1 MEEMSK
7 AQKRTLLIASCIAS
21 AITPLTGTMMNLSL
35 VSIGLTFGVG
45 AHALAYVNTAFLLS
59 SAVFMVPIAK
69 IADIYGRRK
78 LFVFG
83 LILFTIASIVAYFSV
98 SFEMLL
104 ILRAVM
110 GLATAAIAGTAI
122 SMLTDAFGPSE
133 RGAAIGLN
141 TASVYLGAAMGPVV
155 GGIINDALGWRSVFL
170 VTIPLAIISS
180 FTILSVR
187 SNNETHHGKTFDLTG
202 TVLCSLAITLTMVG
216 LINMPRPLSA
226 VSMIVGLLLLWAFVK
241 YEKRVEEPVLDV
253 RIFSNKT
260 FSRSC
265 LASFMMNSANY
276 AVSFFV
282 AIYLQ
287 TIGALTSSEAGIVML
302 SQPLVQAALTAYFGK
317 LYDRMEDKRLLPTV
331 GVAVSGIGIIL
342 IMALSIDLNLQLVI
356 AALLFFGLGN
366 AIFNAP
372 NTTAI
377 MSSVSPVDRGAASA
391 MVAVVRQT
399 GMMASMGIA
408 MFAIAVIMGGLDTL
422 GPSTYGNFVM
432 VIRISFFVSAVMCL
446 FAMLV
451 SWFRGAPPERRAS
464 ITRKVN

>member
-7 AQKRTLLIASCIAS
+7 VQKRTLLIASCMAS
-21 AITPLTGTMMNLSL
+21 MVTPLTGTMMNLSL
-35 VSIGLTFGVG
+35 VSIGLTFDIG

-69 IADIYGRRK
+69 VADIYGRK
-78 LFVFG
+78 TLFMFG
-83 LILFTIASIVAYFSV
+83 LVLFTISSLVAYFSV

-104 ILRAVM
+104 ALRIVM
-110 GLATAAIAGTAI
+110 GLATAAIAGTAM

-141 TASVYLGAAMGPVV
+141 TASVYLGTAMGPVV
-155 GGIINDALGWRSVFL
+155 GGIINDVFGWRSVFL
-170 VTIPLAIISS
+170 VTIPLAIASS
-180 FTILSVR
+180 FMILGVKF
-187 SNNETHHGKTFDLTG
+187 NNEMHYGKTFDLAG
-202 TVLCSLAITLTMVG
+202 TVLYSLAITLTMAG
-216 LINMPRPLSA
+216 LINMPDPLSV
-226 VSMIVGLLLLWAFVK
+226 VSMIVGLLMLFVFVK
-241 YEKRVEEPVLDV
+241 YEKRVGEPVLDV
-253 RIFSNKT
+253 HIFSNKI

-302 SQPLVQAALTAYFGK
+302 SQPIVQTTLTAYFGK
-317 LYDRMEDKRLLPTV
+317 LYDRMEDKRLLPTA
-331 GVAVSGIGIIL
+331 GVAVSGIGILL
-342 IMALSIDLNLQLVI
+342 IMVLSVDLNIPLVL
-356 AALLFFGLGN
+356 AALVFFGLGN

-372 NTTAI
+372 NTTEI

-399 GMMASMGIA
+399 GMMVSMGIA
-408 MFAIAVIMGGLDTL
+408 MFAIAVIMGDIDTL
-422 GPSTYGNFVM
+422 GPSTYGNFVT
-432 VIRISFFVSAVMCL
+432 VIRISFFISAVMCL
-446 FAMLV
+446 FAMLG
-451 SWFRGAPPERRAS
+451 SWFRGAPPETRAS
-464 ITRKVN
+464 IT